1 MNHVPVFRRRAVA
14 HWSMLGLA
22 LFLTAAVPLAVGGL
36 LKFILTALE

>member
-22 LFLTAAVPLAVGGL
+22 LFLTAAVPLALGGL
-36 LKFILTALE
+36 LKVILTAFD